1 MLLALQSI
9 YADSTA
15 ETTGEVNEKETAD
28 EKNHV
33 HIGCRF
39 RKGVQL
45 MPWLCVGRMKE
56 VRASG
61 DRDEEVVGV

>member
-1 MLLALQSI
+1 
-9 YADSTA
+9 
-15 ETTGEVNEKETAD
+15 
-28 EKNHV
+28 
-33 HIGCRF
+33 
-39 RKGVQL
+39 

>member
-28 EKNHV
+28 EK
-33 HIGCRF
+33 IMYTLGAD
-39 RKGVQL
+39 
-45 MPWLCVGRMKE
+45 PAKE
-56 VRASG
+56 YS
-61 DRDEEVVGV
+61 